1 MTEEAAKALKA
12 QCKEQWERCLYI
24 RAHWH
29 VINELRRFNRIPFD
43 STGEK
48 IQRDGLWCVYEFGEQ
63 LDAMMV
69 WNRFEG
75 RWLRG
80 EEFSYPE
87 RPENMPT
94 MKQVATVKSWSSKPP
109 DLRR

>member
-1 MTEEAAKALKA
+1 
-12 QCKEQWERCLYI
+12 
-24 RAHWH
+24 
-29 VINELRRFNRIPFD
+29 
-43 STGEK
+43 
-48 IQRDGLWCVYEFGEQ
+48 LWCVYEFGQQ
-63 LDAMMV
+63 LDAMMM

-94 MKQVATVKSWSSKPP
+94 MKEVERARAWNEKPP